1 LVLRPATKPMLG
13 GGEEGEGGGEGV
25 GAEGEVGTM
34 KIVQM
39 TVP

>member
-1 LVLRPATKPMLG
+1 MLG
-13 GGEEGEGGGEGV
+13 GGEEGEGGVEGV